1 MILTIDEIAQQYGR
15 FVSSLCR
22 RIIMDDD
29 TAQDAAQEVWIE
41 VMNSLPS
48 FKGRSK
54 FSTWLYTITLR
65 VVKRFAWKERT
76 YSIKKLKDFFHQAEW
91 ELPQESWFVKERW
104 AKEMCDKCLTGILHC
119 LDHDARLVYVLREL
133 AQLPFAEIAEIM
145 GQEETAIR
153 KMVSRSRRKLQ
164 HFLTD
169 ECALYNPQGQC
180 RCRMNRHVQDIHLP
194 EEFERL
200 RQTVKRI
207 NLLRASETLLPNK
220 NYWLQFQPASE

>member
-1 MILTIDEIAQQYGR
+1 MRLTIDDIARQYGQ

-22 RIIMDDD
+22 RMILNDE

-48 FKGRSK
+48 FEERSK
-54 FSTWLYTITLR
+54 FSTWLYTIATR
-65 VVKRFAWKERT
+65 VIKRVAWQERSYSVKA
-76 YSIKKLKDFFHQAEW
+76 LKDFFHQQEW

-119 LDHDARLVYVLREL
+119 LDNDARLVYVCREL
-133 AQLPFAEIAEIM
+133 AQLPFSEIADIM

-164 HFLTD
+164 NFLTD

-180 RCRMNRHVQDIHLP
+180 RCRMNRHVQDIRLL

-207 NLLRASETLLPNK
+207 NLLRASEALLPNK
-220 NYWLQFQPASE
+220 NYWLQFQQPSE